1 MLLKTK
7 RFFPKNGF
15 FEEMKQFLYRTI
27 TPNVLKR
34 IRINE
39 MIYEYET
46 ILIKYKILEKNSTN
60 FNNVLFPKKRKD
72 NLYTNI
78 RNSLSVVSSIN
89 KQYKTLKYSKKQQSN
104 TKKYKNYY
112 SIINPPEITRYKEAN
127 IDESIKFF

>member
-1 MLLKTK
+1 
-7 RFFPKNGF
+7 
-15 FEEMKQFLYRTI
+15 
-27 TPNVLKR
+27 
-34 IRINE
+34 

-60 FNNVLFPKKRKD
+60 FNNVLFTKKRKD

-89 KQYKTLKYSKKQQSN
+89 KQYKTLKYSKKQQRN